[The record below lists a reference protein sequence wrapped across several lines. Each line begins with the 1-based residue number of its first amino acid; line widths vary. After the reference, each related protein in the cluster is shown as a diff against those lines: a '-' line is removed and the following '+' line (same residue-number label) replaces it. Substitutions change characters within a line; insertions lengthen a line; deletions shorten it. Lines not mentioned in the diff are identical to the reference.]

1 MGLQLPPEKDGRVR
15 EPKFCPG
22 GSIEM
27 RTSGFSRQIKRATM
41 FYRKNLPGWERAAR
55 VLGGAA
61 MIACGYLGLPG
72 MPIGYLIAG
81 AGVVTAMTGF
91 FGFCP
96 MCAMAG
102 RRLPS
107 P

>member
-1 MGLQLPPEKDGRVR
+1 
-15 EPKFCPG
+15 
-22 GSIEM
+22 
-27 RTSGFSRQIKRATM
+27 M
-41 FYRKNLPGWERAAR
+41 FYRKNLPGWERAMR
-55 VLGGAA
+55 VVGGVA
-61 MIACGYLGLPG
+61 MIACGLWALSGTPV
-72 MPIGYLIAG
+72 GYLIAG
-81 AGVVTAMTGF
+81 SGAVAIMTGF

>member
-1 MGLQLPPEKDGRVR
+1 
-15 EPKFCPG
+15 
-22 GSIEM
+22 
-27 RTSGFSRQIKRATM
+27 M
-41 FYRKNLPGWERAAR
+41 FYRKNLRGWERAAR

-61 MIACGYLGLPG
+61 MTVCGILGLPG
-72 MPIGYLIAG
+72 VP
-81 AGVVTAMTGF
+81 TAMTGF

-102 RRLPS
+102 RKLPS

>member
-1 MGLQLPPEKDGRVR
+1 LKKIAGA
-15 EPKFCPG
+15 
-22 GSIEM
+22 
-27 RTSGFSRQIKRATM
+27 RTEIPR
-41 FYRKNLPGWERAAR
+41 RAALSDENIR
-55 VLGGAA
+55 VLSLKSKESLCFIERICQLGSAARALGGAA
-61 MIACGYLGLPG
+61 MVACGFLGLPG

-81 AGVVTAMTGF
+81 AGVVTVMTGF

>member
-1 MGLQLPPEKDGRVR
+1 
-15 EPKFCPG
+15 
-22 GSIEM
+22 
-27 RTSGFSRQIKRATM
+27 M

-55 VLGGAA
+55 VIGGVA
-61 MIACGYLGLPG
+61 MVGCGLLGLQG
-72 MPIGYLIAG
+72 TPIGYLIAA
-81 AGVVTAMTGF
+81 AGGVTLLTGF

-107 P
+107 S

>member
-1 MGLQLPPEKDGRVR
+1 
-15 EPKFCPG
+15 
-22 GSIEM
+22 
-27 RTSGFSRQIKRATM
+27 M
-41 FYRKNLPGWERAAR
+41 FYRRNLPTWERAAR
-55 VLGGAA
+55 VFGGAA
-61 MIACGYLGLPG
+61 MFACGLVALPG

-81 AGVVTAMTGF
+81 TGGVAAMTGF

>member
-1 MGLQLPPEKDGRVR
+1 MGLQLPIEKDCRPG
-15 EPKFCPG
+15 EPKSRQG
-22 GSIEM
+22 GSIRREH
-27 RTSGFSRQIKRATM
+27 SSSLPEIKGVAM
-41 FYRKNLPGWERAAR
+41 FYRKNLPAWERAAR

-61 MIACGYLGLPG
+61 MVACGFLGLPG
-72 MPIGYLIAG
+72 LPIGYLIAG
-81 AGVVTAMTGF
+81 AGVVTVMTGF

>member
-1 MGLQLPPEKDGRVR
+1 
-15 EPKFCPG
+15 
-22 GSIEM
+22 
-27 RTSGFSRQIKRATM
+27 M

-61 MIACGYLGLPG
+61 MIGYGLIALQG
-72 MPIGYLIAG
+72 GSIGYLIAG

-96 MCAMAG
+96 MCAVAG

>member
-1 MGLQLPPEKDGRVR
+1 MGLQLPFKKRLPAR
-15 EPKFCPG
+15 EPKSLYG
-22 GSIEM
+22 GSIRGEHL
-27 RTSGFSRQIKRATM
+27 SSLAEIKGAAM

-55 VLGGAA
+55 LLGGAA
-61 MIACGYLGLPG
+61 MIGCGLLGLPG

-102 RRLPS
+102 RKLPS